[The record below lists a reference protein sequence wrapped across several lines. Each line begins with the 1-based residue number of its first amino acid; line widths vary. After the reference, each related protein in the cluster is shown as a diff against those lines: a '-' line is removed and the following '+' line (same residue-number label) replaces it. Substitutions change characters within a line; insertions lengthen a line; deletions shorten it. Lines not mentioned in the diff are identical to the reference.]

1 MQKLNTDV
9 VHILIQ
15 NRVIRTTIINLLLLA
30 LSPNSECSHFYGEE
44 MFADISANSTMET
57 ITVRW
62 RIMWSYGTAPSTETL
77 NTCTSGLGTPCA
89 YGPTSIDR
97 AQSNCVAHG
106 INTVDGSASYDSWT
120 CSDSRLYYPIGSVPL
135 AVSTIG
141 ITFNSNSWGL
151 IDSRIAYFG
160 GQLIVMTSRRTDNN
174 LFNQTPRSAVASIVT
189 LWPNCGGSSFRIPVT
204 DPDSDPFKCR
214 WSSTTQECRDCC
226 YNYITTSL
234 SLYYPLS
241 LSSSCTITYTGGTV
255 STKTYYPICI
265 QMEDYYPSNP
275 TVRISS
281 ASLQFVVEVAPA
293 PCTMQVSPLVTDNCS
308 IAMVIPVV
316 ATCSGSPASVAPNA
330 LIPSYSNDVG
340 TSVIVT
346 CVLGYTVVP
355 SGVLNVTCVQYNST
369 SAAWVANAQCS
380 CKRLFRFFK

>member
-1 MQKLNTDV
+1 M
-9 VHILIQ
+9 
-15 NRVIRTTIINLLLLA
+15 
-30 LSPNSECSHFYGEE
+30 
-44 MFADISANSTMET
+44 
-57 ITVRW
+57 
-62 RIMWSYGTAPSTETL
+62 
-77 NTCTSGLGTPCA
+77 
-89 YGPTSIDR
+89 
-97 AQSNCVAHG
+97 
-106 INTVDGSASYDSWT
+106 
-120 CSDSRLYYPIGSVPL
+120 
-135 AVSTIG
+135 
-141 ITFNSNSWGL
+141 
-151 IDSRIAYFG
+151 
-160 GQLIVMTSRRTDNN
+160 
-174 LFNQTPRSAVASIVT
+174 
-189 LWPNCGGSSFRIPVT
+189 
-204 DPDSDPFKCR
+204 
-214 WSSTTQECRDCC
+214 
-226 YNYITTSL
+226 TTSL